1 MVGALPDGGG
11 AHLAQPVEHNAQLVA
26 MRLAVEHV
34 QLDGRHAVHMD
45 CVFGCFTSRASSDS
59 GMVSRRSAG
68 RGGSKSS

>member
-34 QLDGRHAVHMD
+34 QLVGCHAVHMD
-45 CVFGCFTSRASSDS
+45 PRLRLFHQQRVE
-59 GMVSRRSAG
+59 
-68 RGGSKSS
+68 